1 MLGVFSVGRIINP
14 VTARSQLIGAM
25 TMGIGMALH
34 EHGVMDPRFGTI
46 VNHDSADYHIPTCA
60 DTDKARQLVDR
71 SALDRGMGRYIRPR
85 LRTNPGRSAI
95 EPITS
100 YRQRPAERVIWEY
113 LAEARRMIAAS
124 DMYEV
129 LSHIDYAV
137 RYWPAQQE
145 GPFNPR
151 IIGDAFRQSMRDL
164 AGSGRA
170 LEVNVGGRL
179 RPWIPQWWSE
189 EGGRAITLASDAHT
203 TDALANNFFEAMAMA
218 EHFGF
223 RQGRQPEDF
232 WTR

>member
-1 MLGVFSVGRIINP
+1 
-14 VTARSQLIGAM
+14 
-25 TMGIGMALH
+25 
-34 EHGVMDPRFGTI
+34 
-46 VNHDSADYHIPTCA
+46 
-60 DTDKARQLVDR
+60 
-71 SALDRGMGRYIRPR
+71 
-85 LRTNPGRSAI
+85 
-95 EPITS
+95 
-100 YRQRPAERVIWEY
+100 
-113 LAEARRMIAAS
+113 MIAAS

-151 IIGDAFRQSMRDL
+151 IFEDVFRQVMGDL
-164 AGSGRA
+164 AGSGKA
-170 LEVNVGGRL
+170 LELNVGSPL

-189 EGGRAITLASDAHT
+189 EGGRAITFASDAHT
-203 TDALANNFFEAMAMA
+203 TDALASNFYEGAMA

>member
-14 VTARSQLIGAM
+14 VTVRSQLIGASCEWVA
-25 TMGIGMALH
+25 TYAPDCGRIGRAPLRADCLISAVAGGKGDL
-34 EHGVMDPRFGTI
+34 GVSGGGAA
-46 VNHDSADYHIPTCA
+46 N
-60 DTDKARQLVDR
+60 
-71 SALDRGMGRYIRPR
+71 DRG
-85 LRTNPGRSAI
+85 
-95 EPITS
+95 
-100 YRQRPAERVIWEY
+100 
-113 LAEARRMIAAS
+113 S
-124 DMYEV
+124 DRYEV

-151 IIGDAFRQSMRDL
+151 IFEDAFRQSMRDL

-170 LEVNVGGRL
+170 LELNVGGPL

-203 TDALANNFFEAMAMA
+203 TDALANNFFEAMATA